1 MKKPNIE
8 VKPAPNYPQMGDH
21 FWVNEKALTQEQI
34 KNRYIHMIDAL
45 IGARFFI
52 KVCLKNFKREGLP
65 ESIKYAENELAKIEE
80 ALKKAGV
87 TEL

>member
-1 MKKPNIE
+1 MISQDRLNKTNAEGMK
-8 VKPAPNYPQMGDH
+8 AAYH
-21 FWVNEKALTQEQI
+21 LL
-34 KNRYIHMIDAL
+34 DAL
-45 IGARFFI
+45 IGAHFFI